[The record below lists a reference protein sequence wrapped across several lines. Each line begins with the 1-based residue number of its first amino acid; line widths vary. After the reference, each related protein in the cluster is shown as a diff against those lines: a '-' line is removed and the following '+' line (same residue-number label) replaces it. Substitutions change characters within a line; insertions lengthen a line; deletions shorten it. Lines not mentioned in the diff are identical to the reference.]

1 MRMPE
6 KKFKP
11 PYEKRKFHVEEKVLD
26 KDNVKTESA
35 KTDNAKANEASG
47 SARQT
52 DAAILDLTKK
62 LEEAERQLSEFRD
75 EAARAKADFYNYRTR
90 VERDRARDRTLAAEG
105 TVDALLPVL
114 DNLDRTL
121 QAVTDKDSPLFKGV
135 AMVQRQFFATLQG
148 LGLQVISTDCPFDPA
163 LHEAM
168 MVVEVGEEQDGAII
182 EELHRG
188 YILGEK
194 VLRAAQVKVGRK
206 PACEQ

>member
-11 PYEKRKFHVEEKVLD
+11 PHEKKKYNAED
-26 KDNVKTESA
+26 KAAKNNVKTEEVRVEE
-35 KTDNAKANEASG
+35 K
-47 SARQT
+47 QT
-52 DAAILDLTKK
+52 DTVVQDLTKK
-62 LEEAERQLSEFRD
+62 IEELELRVSEYKD

-90 VERDRARDRTLAAEG
+90 IERDRARDRVLAAEG
-105 TVDALLPVL
+105 TVDSLLPVL

-121 QAVTDKDSPLFKGV
+121 LAVSDKDSSLYKGV
-135 AMVQRQFFATLQG
+135 AMVQRQFFSTLQG

-168 MVVEVGEEQDGAII
+168 MVVEADEEQDGAII

-188 YILGEK
+188 YILGDK

-206 PACEQ
+206 PVCGQ

>member
-1 MRMPE
+1 MPE

-11 PYEKRKFHVEEKVLD
+11 PHEKKKYHAEEKAE
-26 KDNVKTESA
+26 KDNVKTGETCAEEKQIDTAVS
-35 KTDNAKANEASG
+35 
-47 SARQT
+47 
-52 DAAILDLTKK
+52 DLTKRI
-62 LEEAERQLSEFRD
+62 EELERQASEYRD

-90 VERDRARDRTLAAEG
+90 VERDRARDRILAAEG
-105 TVDALLPVL
+105 TVDSLLPVL

-121 QAVTDKDSPLFKGV
+121 LAVTDKDSPLYKGV
-135 AMVQRQFFATLQG
+135 AMVQRQFFSTLQG

-168 MVVEVGEEQDGAII
+168 MVVEVDEGQDGAII

-188 YILGEK
+188 YMLGEK

-206 PACEQ
+206 SAREQ